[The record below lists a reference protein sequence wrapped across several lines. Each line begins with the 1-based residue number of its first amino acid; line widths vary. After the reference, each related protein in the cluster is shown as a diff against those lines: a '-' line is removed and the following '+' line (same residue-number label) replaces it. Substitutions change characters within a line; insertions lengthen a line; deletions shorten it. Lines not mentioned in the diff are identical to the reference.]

1 MKVGILSLQGSF
13 FNHQKSLDLISLKS
27 LLVKTPDDLD
37 KVDGI
42 ILPGGESTAMSK
54 ISSYNNLY
62 KKLDTRIKQGLPT
75 LSTCAGTIILAKSV
89 IDGDTHIP
97 NIDIE
102 IQRNAYGRQNESFE
116 ADVKFINNNDIYCFI
131 RAPKIIRTL
140 NNDVKVIATHIEDIV
155 GVSQDNIVSLTYH
168 PELTN
173 DNYYLEWLHAFMK
186 EGKYLSLIHI

>member
-1 MKVGILSLQGSF
+1 LKVGILSLQGSF
-13 FNHQKSLDLISLKS
+13 FDHQKSLDLISLES
-27 LLVKTPDDLD
+27 LLVKTPHDLD

-62 KKLDTRIKQGLPT
+62 KKLDAKIKQGLPT

-89 IDGDTHIP
+89 TDGDTHIP

-116 ADVKFINNNDIYCFI
+116 ADVQFLNNKDIYCFI

-155 GVSQDNIVSLTYH
+155 GVSQDNIVALTYH
-168 PELTN
+168 PE
-173 DNYYLEWLHAFMK
+173 
-186 EGKYLSLIHI
+186 

>member
-13 FNHQKSLDLISLKS
+13 FDHQKSLDLISLDS

-37 KVDGI
+37 NVDGI

-62 KKLDTRIKQGLPT
+62 KKLDTKIKQGLRT

-97 NIDIE
+97 SIDIE

-116 ADVKFINNNDIYCFI
+116 ADVKFLNNNDIYCFI

-173 DNYYLEWLHAFMK
+173 DNYYLEWLLAFMK
-186 EGKYLSLIHI
+186 EGKYVGSF

>member
-13 FNHQKSLDLISLKS
+13 FDHQKSLELISLES
-27 LLVKTPDDLD
+27 LLIKTPDDLD

-62 KKLDTRIKQGLPT
+62 KELDIKIKQGLPT

-89 IDGDTHIP
+89 IGGDTHIP

-116 ADVKFINNNDIYCFI
+116 ADVKFLNNNDIYCFI

-155 GVSQDNIVSLTYH
+155 GVSQDNIVALTYH

-173 DNYYLEWLHAFMK
+173 DNYYLEWLLAFMK
-186 EGKYLSLIHI
+186 EGKYVGSF

>member
-13 FNHQKSLDLISLKS
+13 FDHQKSLDLISLES

-62 KKLDTRIKQGLPT
+62 KKLDTKIKQGLPI

-89 IDGDTHIP
+89 IDGETHIP

-116 ADVKFINNNDIYCFI
+116 ADVKFLNNNEIYCFI
-131 RAPKIIRTL
+131 RAPKILRTL

-155 GVSQDNIVSLTYH
+155 GVSQQNIVALTYH

-173 DNYYLEWLHAFMK
+173 DNYYLEWLLAFMK
-186 EGKYLSLIHI
+186 EGKYVGSF

>member
-13 FNHQKSLDLISLKS
+13 FDHQKSLDLISLES

-62 KKLDTRIKQGLPT
+62 KNLDKKIKQGLPT

-116 ADVKFINNNDIYCFI
+116 ADVKFLNNNDIYCFI

-140 NNDVKVIATHIEDIV
+140 NNDVKVIATQIEDIV
-155 GVSQDNIVSLTYH
+155 GVSQNNIVSLTYH

-186 EGKYLSLIHI
+186 EGKYVGSF

>member
-1 MKVGILSLQGSF
+1 LKVGILSLQGSF
-13 FNHQKSLDLISLKS
+13 FDHQKSLDLISLES

-62 KKLDTRIKQGLPT
+62 KNLDKKIKQGLPT

-140 NNDVKVIATHIEDIV
+140 NNDVKVIATHVEDIV

-173 DNYYLEWLHAFMK
+173 DNFYLEWLFAFMK
-186 EGKYLSLIHI
+186 EGKYVGSF

>member
-13 FNHQKSLDLISLKS
+13 FDHQKSLDLISLES
-27 LLVKTPDDLD
+27 LLVKTPEDLD

-62 KKLDTRIKQGLPT
+62 KKLDTKIKQGLPT

-116 ADVKFINNNDIYCFI
+116 ADVKFLNNNDIYCFI

-168 PELTN
+168 PELTK
-173 DNYYLEWLHAFMK
+173 DNYYLEWVLAFMK
-186 EGKYLSLIHI
+186 EGKYVGSF

>member
-13 FNHQKSLDLISLKS
+13 FDHQKSLDLISLES
-27 LLVKTPDDLD
+27 LLVKTPEDLD

-62 KKLDTRIKQGLPT
+62 KKLDTKIKQGLPT
-75 LSTCAGTIILAKSV
+75 LSTCAGTIILSKSV

-116 ADVKFINNNDIYCFI
+116 ADVNFLNNTYSFDSSIL
-131 RAPKIIRTL
+131 KIIFIGL
-140 NNDVKVIATHIEDIV
+140 A
-155 GVSQDNIVSLTYH
+155 SLTFPH
-168 PELTN
+168 ILLE
-173 DNYYLEWLHAFMK
+173 YLLEK
-186 EGKYLSLIHI
+186 NEKQRN

>member
-13 FNHQKSLDLISLKS
+13 FDHQKSLDLISLES

-62 KKLDTRIKQGLPT
+62 KKLDTKIKQGLPT
-75 LSTCAGTIILAKSV
+75 LSTCAGTIILSKSV

-116 ADVKFINNNDIYCFI
+116 ADVKFLNNNDIYCFI

-155 GVSQDNIVSLTYH
+155 GVSQDNIVALTYH

-173 DNYYLEWLHAFMK
+173 DNYYLEWLLEFMK
-186 EGKYLSLIHI
+186 EGKYVGSF

>member
-13 FNHQKSLDLISLKS
+13 FDHQKSLDLISLES
-27 LLVKTPDDLD
+27 LLVKTPEDLD

-62 KKLDTRIKQGLPT
+62 KKLDKKIKQGLPT

-116 ADVKFINNNDIYCFI
+116 ADVKFLNNNDIYCFI

-140 NNDVKVIATHIEDIV
+140 NNDVKVIATQIEDIV
-155 GVSQDNIVSLTYH
+155 GVSQNNIVSLTYH

-186 EGKYLSLIHI
+186 EGKYVGSF

>member
-13 FNHQKSLDLISLKS
+13 FDHQKSLDLISLES
-27 LLVKTPDDLD
+27 LLVKTPEDLD

-62 KKLDTRIKQGLPT
+62 KKLDTKIKQGLPT

-116 ADVKFINNNDIYCFI
+116 ADVKFLNNNDIYCFI

-173 DNYYLEWLHAFMK
+173 DNYYLEWLRAFMK
-186 EGKYLSLIHI
+186 EGKYVGSF

>member
-13 FNHQKSLDLISLKS
+13 FDHQKSLDLISLES
-27 LLVKTPDDLD
+27 LLVKTPEDLD

-62 KKLDTRIKQGLPT
+62 KKLDTKIKQGLPT

-116 ADVKFINNNDIYCFI
+116 ADVKFLNNNDIYCFI

-140 NNDVKVIATHIEDIV
+140 NNDVKVIATQIEDIV
-155 GVSQDNIVSLTYH
+155 GVSQNNIVSLTYH

-186 EGKYLSLIHI
+186 EGKYVGSF

>member
-13 FNHQKSLDLISLKS
+13 LDHQKSLDLISLES

-62 KKLDTRIKQGLPT
+62 KKLDTKIKQGLPT

-116 ADVKFINNNDIYCFI
+116 ADVKFLNNNDIYCFI

-140 NNDVKVIATHIEDIV
+140 NNDVKVIATQIEDIV
-155 GVSQDNIVSLTYH
+155 GVSQNNIVSLTYH

-186 EGKYLSLIHI
+186 EGKYVGSF

>member
-13 FNHQKSLDLISLKS
+13 FDHQKSLDLISLES
-27 LLVKTPDDLD
+27 LLVKTPEDLD

-62 KKLDTRIKQGLPT
+62 KKLDTKIKQGLPT

-116 ADVKFINNNDIYCFI
+116 ADVKFLNNNDIYCFI

-140 NNDVKVIATHIEDIV
+140 NNDVKVIATQIEDIV
-155 GVSQDNIVSLTYH
+155 GVSQNNIVSLTYH

-173 DNYYLEWLHAFMK
+173 DNYYPEWLLAFMK
-186 EGKYLSLIHI
+186 EGKYVGSF

>member
-13 FNHQKSLDLISLKS
+13 FDHQKSLDLISLES

-62 KKLDTRIKQGLPT
+62 KKLDTKIKQGLPT

-116 ADVKFINNNDIYCFI
+116 ADVKFLNNNDIYCFI

-140 NNDVKVIATHIEDIV
+140 NNDVKVIATQIEDIV
-155 GVSQDNIVSLTYH
+155 GVSQNNIVSLTYH

-186 EGKYLSLIHI
+186 EGKYVGSF

>member
-13 FNHQKSLDLISLKS
+13 FDHQKSLDLISLES
-27 LLVKTPDDLD
+27 LLVKTPEDLD

-62 KKLDTRIKQGLPT
+62 KKLDTKIKQGLPT

-140 NNDVKVIATHIEDIV
+140 NNDVKVIATQIEDIV
-155 GVSQDNIVSLTYH
+155 GVSQNNIVSLTYH

-186 EGKYLSLIHI
+186 EGKYVGSF

>member
-13 FNHQKSLDLISLKS
+13 FDHQKSLDLISLES
-27 LLVKTPDDLD
+27 LLVKTPEDLD

-62 KKLDTRIKQGLPT
+62 KKLDTKIKQGLPT
-75 LSTCAGTIILAKSV
+75 LSTCAGTIILSKSV

-116 ADVKFINNNDIYCFI
+116 ADVKFLNNNDIYCFI

-140 NNDVKVIATHIEDIV
+140 NNDVKVIATQIEDIV
-155 GVSQDNIVSLTYH
+155 GVSQNNIVSLTYH

-186 EGKYLSLIHI
+186 EGKYVGSF